1 MLALRRRVI
10 GFSSYL
16 EISPT
21 TISFEWNDAGTKTVT
36 VTSNTTWEV
45 KT

>member
-10 GFSSYL
+10 GLSPYL

-21 TISFEWNDAGTKTVT
+21 TISFGWNDSETKTAT

>member
-10 GFSSYL
+10 SSYL
-16 EISPT
+16 KISPT
-21 TISFEWNDAGTKTVT
+21 TISFEWSDAGTKTVA